1 MLFSAQDDLEFSWHL
16 LSQDCIVF
24 LPEYK
29 TFLPEYKT
37 FRLEM
42 DLYRHHIQA
51 YLVAHQQ
58 GHLET
63 HFLQNLHILP
73 QQKTGI

>member
-1 MLFSAQDDLEFSWHL
+1 MRNLTIMLFSAQDDLEFSWHL
-16 LSQDCIVF
+16 LSQDCIV
-24 LPEYK
+24 
-29 TFLPEYKT
+29 FLPEYKT

>member
-16 LSQDCIVF
+16 LSQDCIV
-24 LPEYK
+24 
-29 TFLPEYKT
+29 FLPEYKT

>member
-1 MLFSAQDDLEFSWHL
+1 MRNLTIMLFSAQDDLEFSWHL

-29 TFLPEYKT
+29 TF
-37 FRLEM
+37 RLEM
-42 DLYRHHIQA
+42 DLY
-51 YLVAHQQ
+51 Q